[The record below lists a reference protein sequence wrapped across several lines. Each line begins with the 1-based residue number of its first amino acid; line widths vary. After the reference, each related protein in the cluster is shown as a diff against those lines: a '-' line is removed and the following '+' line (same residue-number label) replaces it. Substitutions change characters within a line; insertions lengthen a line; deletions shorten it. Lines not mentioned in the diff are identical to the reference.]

1 MGKFYIHIQDSSV
14 QHLISKDKRLA
25 NVIYQIGDLE
35 CLEHKDPFS
44 FIVREIVEQMLS
56 SKAARAIYARLID
69 LCDGQVTINNIK
81 KLSIENLRSIGI
93 SYSKSQYVLNF
104 AQAVENGQIDFAKLN
119 VMSDDDI
126 IKNLI
131 KVKGI
136 GSWTSKMYL
145 IFVLQRPDVLPYED
159 GAFLQAYKWLYETQ
173 STNKKEIEAR
183 CKNWK
188 PYTSVAA
195 RYLYHA
201 LDSGLTK
208 NHI

>member
-25 NVIYQIGDLE
+25 NVIYQIEDLE

-56 SKAARAIYARLID
+56 LKAARAIYARLID

-104 AQAVENGQIDFAKLN
+104 VQAVENGQFVDGDFWHAKGHQEHPGEQIGSNQKYWKKKLKRN
-119 VMSDDDI
+119 VERDREVNDELTDMGWIVLRFWESDVK
-126 IKNLI
+126 KNLQ
-131 KVKGI
+131 KCVDTVCEYCG
-136 GSWTSKMYL
+136 
-145 IFVLQRPDVLPYED
+145 R
-159 GAFLQAYKWLYETQ
+159 
-173 STNKKEIEAR
+173 
-183 CKNWK
+183 
-188 PYTSVAA
+188 
-195 RYLYHA
+195 
-201 LDSGLTK
+201 
-208 NHI
+208 